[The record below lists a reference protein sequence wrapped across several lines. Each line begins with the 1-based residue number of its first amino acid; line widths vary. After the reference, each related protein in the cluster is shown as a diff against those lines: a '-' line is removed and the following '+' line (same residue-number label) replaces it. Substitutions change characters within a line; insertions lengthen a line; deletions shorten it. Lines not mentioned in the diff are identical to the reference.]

1 MINTKEVIK
10 TIIKQHMSDSQSDIN
25 LDERTNLISDYE
37 FDSIDIISFFEEI
50 ESKFNIKLEPE
61 EMLECIEDV
70 NVLFELI
77 KSKNEA
83 SA

>member
-1 MINTKEVIK
+1 MNNTKEVIE
-10 TIIKQHMSDSQSDIN
+10 TIIRQHLSDPQAEIN
-25 LDERTNLISDYE
+25 FNEKTNLISDYE

-77 KSKNEA
+77 KLKNEA